1 MGDITPEILMAELRK
16 VRYPGYSRDIVSFGI
31 VKGVK
36 FHKGIV
42 SARLELTT
50 DKPEILDQ
58 IKADAEMIL
67 SALPGVNKVF
77 IETRAAPPARAGA
90 MHAGDANLI
99 PA

>member
-1 MGDITPEILMAELRK
+1 MTEISNDQLLAELRK

-36 FHKGIV
+36 YHEGIV

-58 IKADAEMIL
+58 IKAEAENVL
-67 SALPGVNKVF
+67 SALPGVNRVF
-77 IETRAAPPARAGA
+77 R
-90 MHAGDANLI
+90 
-99 PA
+99 